1 MPLIHRKF
9 RSLMDK
15 SNLNIIFNLADTIS
29 EGLDVNE
36 INEGLL
42 YENNPLSILV
52 MKLVSLT
59 NADREL
65 EYDFISEQL
74 DNILTE
80 DQFNNIFIPTV
91 SKYIKENLSSIDV
104 NLLLKYSKYG
114 R

>member
-1 MPLIHRKF
+1 
-9 RSLMDK
+9 MDK

-36 INEGLL
+36 INEDLL

-80 DQFNNIFIPTV
+80 DRFNNIFIPTV

>member
-1 MPLIHRKF
+1 
-9 RSLMDK
+9 MDK

>member
-1 MPLIHRKF
+1 
-9 RSLMDK
+9 MDK
-15 SNLNIIFNLADTIS
+15 SNLNIIFNLADIIS

-36 INEGLL
+36 INADLL

-91 SKYIKENLSSIDV
+91 SKYIKENLFFIDI

>member
-1 MPLIHRKF
+1 
-9 RSLMDK
+9 MDK

-36 INEGLL
+36 INEDLL

>member
-1 MPLIHRKF
+1 
-9 RSLMDK
+9 MDK

-36 INEGLL
+36 INEDLL

-91 SKYIKENLSSIDV
+91 FKYIKENLSSIDV

>member
-1 MPLIHRKF
+1 
-9 RSLMDK
+9 MDK

-36 INEGLL
+36 INEDLL

-91 SKYIKENLSSIDV
+91 SKYTKENLSSIDV